1 MAVKPE
7 ATYGL
12 EETISRGQRDSSSQ
26 TARGSG
32 ESGRRQPGAEE
43 QWRAV
48 SRELS
53 LQSMKSAGQRHDI

>member
-26 TARGSG
+26 TARG
-32 ESGRRQPGAEE
+32 AV
-43 QWRAV
+43 RAV
-48 SRELS
+48 DGNLELRS
-53 LQSMKSAGQRHDI
+53 SGVPSPVSYLCSQ